1 MNNANLI
8 PLYPE
13 IFLLVATSALL
24 LIDMFIADGKR
35 FITYLLSLAI
45 LAVCA
50 ALSLAD
56 FNSGQTV
63 YTFRNMFVS
72 DPMSSLLKLFSNLAV
87 ALAFIYSRQY
97 GGVRGMLGGS
107 LGGEFYILA
116 LFSLLGQKN
125 KKTKNNFLIIYL
137 GLELMSLAAGA

>member
-8 PLYPE
+8 PLYPDN
-13 IFLLVATSALL
+13 FLLVATSALL
-24 LIDMFIADGKR
+24 LSDMFIADGKR

-72 DPMSSLLKLFSNLAV
+72 DPMSSLLKLFSYLAV
-87 ALAFIYSRQY
+87 ALTFIYSC
-97 GGVRGMLGGS
+97 
-107 LGGEFYILA
+107 
-116 LFSLLGQKN
+116 
-125 KKTKNNFLIIYL
+125 LIY
-137 GLELMSLAAGA
+137 SSD